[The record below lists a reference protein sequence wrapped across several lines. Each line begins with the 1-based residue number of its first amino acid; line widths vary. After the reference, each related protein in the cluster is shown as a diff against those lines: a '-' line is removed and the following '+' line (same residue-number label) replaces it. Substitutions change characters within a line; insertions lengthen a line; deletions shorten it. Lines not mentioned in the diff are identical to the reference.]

1 MATTREGVEL
11 IPPVRQRLWGPPA
24 VVNFVCGGLGAGL
37 YAAAVLA
44 AGFGGGPAVTLAA
57 WLGPALVLAGFVA
70 VAAEAGRPLRG
81 PRVLWGV
88 GTSWMSRELW
98 LGGAFAAGCAA
109 EFVAPGVALRVA
121 AFAAAVLLAAAQG
134 LIVRHARGIA
144 AWDVPAMP
152 VVFLASAAVSG
163 AGLLALVEVVAGR
176 PVGGA
181 LLGATLVTL
190 VLGAIAWLA
199 YVTWSREAGFAR
211 ATGALR
217 EGPTAVAIVGGGYLA
232 PFLCAALALALP
244 GVAVPA
250 ATLAGAL
257 MIAGQA
263 LAKTALILTAGQL
276 RPVTLTTLRLERRS
290 S

>member
-1 MATTREGVEL
+1 M
-11 IPPVRQRLWGPPA
+11 LW
-24 VVNFVCGGLGAGL
+24 
-37 YAAAVLA
+37 
-44 AGFGGGPAVTLAA
+44 
-57 WLGPALVLAGFVA
+57 
-70 VAAEAGRPLRG
+70 R
-81 PRVLWGV
+81 V

-98 LGGAFAAGCAA
+98 LGGAFAAAGAA

-176 PVGGA
+176 PLGGA

-199 YVTWSREAGFAR
+199 YVTWSREASFVR

-217 EGPTAVAIVGGGYLA
+217 AGPTAVAIVGGGYLA